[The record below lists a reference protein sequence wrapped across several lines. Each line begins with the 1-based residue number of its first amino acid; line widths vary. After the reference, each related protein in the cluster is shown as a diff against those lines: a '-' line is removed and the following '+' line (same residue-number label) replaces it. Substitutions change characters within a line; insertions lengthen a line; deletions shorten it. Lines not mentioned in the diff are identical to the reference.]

1 MGLRIKLLAF
11 CIGLLFSYFVLR
23 SIRRNSMRP
32 AHAVLW
38 IGISAFLLSIS
49 VLEPFYR
56 WVATSIIGIV
66 DARHVIY
73 IVLIGFLL
81 IYVFHLTQTI
91 SSMADR
97 IQVLVSQLSIVEA
110 QLDRAAA
117 ARLPDAVPPASREHS
132 MPSP

>member
-11 CIGLLFSYFVLR
+11 CIGLLFFYFVFR
-23 SIRRNSMRP
+23 SIRRNNMRP
-32 AHAVLW
+32 AYAVLW
-38 IGISAFLLSIS
+38 IGISVFLLSVS

-56 WVATSIIGIV
+56 WVASSIIGIV

-91 SSMADR
+91 SRMADQ
-97 IQVLVSQLSIVEA
+97 IQMLVSQLSIVEEELGRTKTA
-110 QLDRAAA
+110 PQSVDK
-117 ARLPDAVPPASREHS
+117 
-132 MPSP
+132 